1 MTSSYQQLDSGWDF
15 LFYTGKKRVQRSHPF
30 LRPCRQRRRRS
41 GKHHPSAKTTNLW
54 IVLKDSQC
62 IKLRFYINLSCHT
75 NANTLSDQKVTEKWG
90 SHKSVPYLKRPANF
104 EDQSGGLRWDRPPPP
119 PPPWPWARA
128 WPDGVSLLQQL
139 EGTTGRTLHKL
150 PAFVGS
156 RAHD

>member
-75 NANTLSDQKVTEKWG
+75 NAIVCIHREKPNVTAHVALEITVANSLLSDDYPSFITGMHSALTRPTEI
-90 SHKSVPYLKRPANF
+90 STR
-104 EDQSGGLRWDRPPPP
+104 
-119 PPPWPWARA
+119 
-128 WPDGVSLLQQL
+128 
-139 EGTTGRTLHKL
+139 
-150 PAFVGS
+150 
-156 RAHD
+156 